1 MEADEWYSGGGGR
14 PDGRREAGRGKGM
27 SFSGVEALFAEF
39 EALYGSRFADMWRH
53 TDVARMKSLWARA
66 LSGVSVG
73 EIRTGLAGCRDLS
86 WPPSLPEFMA
96 LCCPR
101 PDPAVAF
108 AQAQEQVSRRPF
120 GEDVWPEKAL
130 YWAAVAFGFYDL
142 RSMSWPQAKTRWT
155 RIWTEKRGM
164 EETLP
169 PVPPFRKA
177 LVAPGKNET
186 DTETA
191 RRHLADLKRLVGLCP
206 GPCGRNGEA
215 DVPYPDKSVSGKGE
229 AYVRQIPG

>member
-66 LSGVSVG
+66 LSGFSVG

-86 WPPSLPEFMA
+86 WPPSLPEFMV
-96 LCCPR
+96 LCRPR

-130 YWAAVAFGFYDL
+130 YWAAVAFGFL
-142 RSMSWPQAKTRWT
+142 
-155 RIWTEKRGM
+155 
-164 EETLP
+164 
-169 PVPPFRKA
+169 
-177 LVAPGKNET
+177 
-186 DTETA
+186 
-191 RRHLADLKRLVGLCP
+191 
-206 GPCGRNGEA
+206 
-215 DVPYPDKSVSGKGE
+215 
-229 AYVRQIPG
+229 

>member
-1 MEADEWYSGGGGR
+1 M
-14 PDGRREAGRGKGM
+14 
-27 SFSGVEALFAEF
+27 
-39 EALYGSRFADMWRH
+39 
-53 TDVARMKSLWARA
+53 
-66 LSGVSVG
+66 G
-73 EIRTGLAGCRDLS
+73 EIRTGLAGCRDL
-86 WPPSLPEFMA
+86 
-96 LCCPR
+96 
-101 PDPAVAF
+101 
-108 AQAQEQVSRRPF
+108 
-120 GEDVWPEKAL
+120 
-130 YWAAVAFGFYDL
+130 
-142 RSMSWPQAKTRWT
+142 SWPQAKTRWT